1 MLKQPLLRFCGVNMT
16 EIEADSLEAE
26 LKTEPREEDCDTTIS
41 MGDEPREEGSD
52 RKVGQILSKLRLTVT
67 GELCPTGTYN
77 PTILRPGYENPRMFL
92 TNNHVKAETGAMPRG
107 ELQSVLVKLVH
118 FPRVW

>member
-1 MLKQPLLRFCGVNMT
+1 M
-16 EIEADSLEAE
+16 
-26 LKTEPREEDCDTTIS
+26 
-41 MGDEPREEGSD
+41 
-52 RKVGQILSKLRLTVT
+52 SKLRLTVT

-107 ELQSVLVKLVH
+107 ELQSVLVKLVY
-118 FPRVW
+118 FPSCLVKPLLFLFPTYLKPKTN